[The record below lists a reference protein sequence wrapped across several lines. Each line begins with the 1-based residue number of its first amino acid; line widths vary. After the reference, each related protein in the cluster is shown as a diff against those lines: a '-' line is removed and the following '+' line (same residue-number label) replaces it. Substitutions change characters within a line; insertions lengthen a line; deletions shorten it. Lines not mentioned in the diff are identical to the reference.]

1 MENSFR
7 DRNEE
12 RKEQMNQKQEALL
25 KLLEKQ
31 NFKSQLAIVRALKRE
46 YGIQVSQST
55 LSRYMKKELGIQK
68 NEEGYYKPSQ
78 VERTKFHHKR
88 LKELLNSRK
97 TAIYPNVATYF
108 IRTEEGK
115 AQEIAYHLRKTFD
128 DSILATNVGLDY
140 IILFVNADNTPKE
153 LLELFED

>member
-12 RKEQMNQKQEALL
+12 RKEQMDERREALL
-25 KLLEKQ
+25 KLLDEQ
-31 NFKSQLAIVRALKRE
+31 DFKSQLAIIRALKRE

-55 LSRYMKKELGIQK
+55 LSRDMDKLGIQK

-88 LKELLNSRK
+88 LKELLKSRK

-115 AQEIAYHLRKTFD
+115 AQEIAYHLRKTFSD
-128 DSILATNVGLDY
+128 AILATNVGLDY
-140 IILFVNADNTPKE
+140 IILFVDADNPSKE
-153 LLELFED
+153 LLELLKG

>member
-1 MENSFR
+1 MENSLHN
-7 DRNEE
+7 RNEE
-12 RKEQMNQKQEALL
+12 RKEQMDERQEALL
-25 KLLEKQ
+25 KLLDEQ
-31 NFKSQLAIVRALKRE
+31 DFKSQLAIVRALKRE

-55 LSRYMKKELGIQK
+55 LSRYMKELGIQK

-88 LKELLNSRK
+88 LKELLKSRK

-115 AQEIAYHLRKTFD
+115 AQEIAYHLRKTFSD
-128 DSILATNVGLDY
+128 AILATNVGLDY
-140 IILFVNADNTPKE
+140 IILFVDADNPSKE
-153 LLELFED
+153 LLELLKG

>member
-12 RKEQMNQKQEALL
+12 RKEQMDERREALL
-25 KLLEKQ
+25 KLLDEQDFDDQ
-31 NFKSQLAIVRALKRE
+31 NKIIEALKKNRN
-46 YGIQVSQST
+46 IRVSQST
-55 LSRYMKKELGIQK
+55 LSRDIKKLGIKK
-68 NEEGYYKPSQ
+68 NENGYYKPSQ
-78 VERTKFHHKR
+78 VERTKFHHER
-88 LKELLNSRK
+88 LKGLLKSRK

-140 IILFVNADNTPKE
+140 IILFVDANNPSEE
-153 LLELFED
+153 LLELLKG